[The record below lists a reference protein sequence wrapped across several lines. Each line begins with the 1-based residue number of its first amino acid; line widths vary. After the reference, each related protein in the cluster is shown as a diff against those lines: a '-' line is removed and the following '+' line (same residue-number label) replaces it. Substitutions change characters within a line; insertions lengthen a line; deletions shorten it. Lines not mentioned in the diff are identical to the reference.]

1 MSPTSRELLLAY
13 RWPAAVVVSSVVL
26 AATAIQILSKPI
38 PIRIEGGLQVD
49 KLVLPASVTIRSNE
63 PLPVAVREDV
73 VITGTTPLAVQ
84 GQVQVGGEVQANVRS
99 IETPVQVNAA
109 VSVNETVNVNGKVN
123 VGGKVSVEGNVG
135 AKVKPTLLPMPGLG
149 PSVAGG
155 CTVSPKQPFFP
166 SRNLT
171 KGESRQG
178 CNDDTNGTPYPALA

>member
-1 MSPTSRELLLAY
+1 MLLEY
-13 RWPAAVVVSSVVL
+13 RWPSAVVVSSVVL

-49 KLVLPASVTIRSNE
+49 KLVLPASVTSRSNE

-135 AKVKPTLLPMPGLG
+135 AKVKPTLLPLPL
-149 PSVAGG
+149 P
-155 CTVSPKQPFFP
+155 
-166 SRNLT
+166 
-171 KGESRQG
+171 
-178 CNDDTNGTPYPALA
+178 

>member
-13 RWPAAVVVSSVVL
+13 RWPVAVVVSSVVL

-123 VGGKVSVEGNVG
+123 VDVKLTVEGNVG
-135 AKVKPTLLPMPGLG
+135 AKVKPTLLPLPL
-149 PSVAGG
+149 P
-155 CTVSPKQPFFP
+155 
-166 SRNLT
+166 
-171 KGESRQG
+171 
-178 CNDDTNGTPYPALA
+178 

>member
-13 RWPAAVVVSSVVL
+13 RWPVAVVVSSVVL

-38 PIRIEGGLQVD
+38 PIRVEGGLQID

-84 GQVQVGGEVQANVRS
+84 GQVRVGGEVQANVRS

-123 VGGKVSVEGNVG
+123 VGVKLTVEGNVG
-135 AKVKPTLLPMPGLG
+135 AKVKPTLLPLPL
-149 PSVAGG
+149 P
-155 CTVSPKQPFFP
+155 
-166 SRNLT
+166 
-171 KGESRQG
+171 
-178 CNDDTNGTPYPALA
+178 

>member
-1 MSPTSRELLLAY
+1 M
-13 RWPAAVVVSSVVL
+13 VVSSVVL

-49 KLVLPASVTIRSNE
+49 KLVLPASVTIRSNA

-123 VGGKVSVEGNVG
+123 VGGKVTVEGNVG
-135 AKVKPTLLPMPGLG
+135 AKVKPTLLPLPL
-149 PSVAGG
+149 P
-155 CTVSPKQPFFP
+155 
-166 SRNLT
+166 
-171 KGESRQG
+171 
-178 CNDDTNGTPYPALA
+178 

>member
-1 MSPTSRELLLAY
+1 M
-13 RWPAAVVVSSVVL
+13 VVSSVVL

-63 PLPVAVREDV
+63 PLPVSVREDV
-73 VITGTTPLAVQ
+73 VITGTTPLVVQ
-84 GQVQVGGEVQANVRS
+84 GQVRVGGEVQANVRS

-135 AKVKPTLLPMPGLG
+135 AKVKPTLLPLPL
-149 PSVAGG
+149 P
-155 CTVSPKQPFFP
+155 
-166 SRNLT
+166 
-171 KGESRQG
+171 
-178 CNDDTNGTPYPALA
+178 

>member
-13 RWPAAVVVSSVVL
+13 RWPVAVVVSSVVL

-38 PIRIEGGLQVD
+38 PIRVEGGLQID

-84 GQVQVGGEVQANVRS
+84 GQVRVGGEVQANVRS

-123 VGGKVSVEGNVG
+123 VGGKVTVEGNVG
-135 AKVKPTLLPMPGLG
+135 AKVKPTLLPLPL
-149 PSVAGG
+149 P
-155 CTVSPKQPFFP
+155 
-166 SRNLT
+166 
-171 KGESRQG
+171 
-178 CNDDTNGTPYPALA
+178 